1 LRTTFSFASDD
12 ISWRFFC
19 HNFPTNNIYRE
30 PVKKKEQITGT
41 LKKPASKAA
50 AGKRG
55 RDGSKC
61 SGNSWKN

>member
-1 LRTTFSFASDD
+1 
-12 ISWRFFC
+12 
-19 HNFPTNNIYRE
+19 
-30 PVKKKEQITGT
+30 VKKKEQITGT